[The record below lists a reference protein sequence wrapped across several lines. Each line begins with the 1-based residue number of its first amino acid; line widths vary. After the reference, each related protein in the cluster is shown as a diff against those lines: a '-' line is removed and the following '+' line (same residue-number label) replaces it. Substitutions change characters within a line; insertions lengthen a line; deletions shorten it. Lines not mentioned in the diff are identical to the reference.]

1 MNYRDLK
8 KGKRLAGIWWLP
20 AVLLIMACLHSSSAV
35 EVGAPVPP
43 ERFSDDYYKVYGT
56 PDLSVSLE
64 NDRLNQGEVAS
75 IFITLTNRGRITSFQ
90 VNEEPAANMRE
101 ETIAAQREQELEKL
115 RTVAQD
121 VSVHLWAEN
130 KSAID
135 IKRAVAFPGS
145 IREGQTSARLEFPV
159 EAYKN
164 AEPGAYRLY
173 AALNYTYQ
181 KDVAVHGDEDRPETP
196 DVYYWY
202 GSLSQTIPITLEVE
216 RKSGA
221 EFEIMNVTP
230 SALEAG
236 SEDNVIEIGIKNVGH
251 DSARDLVARLRPESG
266 VYVSVDESPI
276 PVLLPQQ
283 EADLLYKLD
292 VSQDAVPGKRY
303 QLRILFDFSD
313 SFRDDL
319 TDWENAYIEIEPQ
332 SRAWPL
338 AALLILLVLAAGL
351 FFIVKRRA
359 KSG

>member
-1 MNYRDLK
+1 M
-8 KGKRLAGIWWLP
+8 
-20 AVLLIMACLHSSSAV
+20 
-35 EVGAPVPP
+35 
-43 ERFSDDYYKVYGT
+43 
-56 PDLSVSLE
+56 
-64 NDRLNQGEVAS
+64 
-75 IFITLTNRGRITSFQ
+75 
-90 VNEEPAANMRE
+90 
-101 ETIAAQREQELEKL
+101 
-115 RTVAQD
+115 
-121 VSVHLWAEN
+121 
-130 KSAID
+130 
-135 IKRAVAFPGS
+135 AFPGS

-202 GSLSQTIPITLEVE
+202 GSLSQTIPLTLEVE

-230 SALEAG
+230 SSLEAG
-236 SEDNVIEIGIKNVGH
+236 SKDNVVKIGIKNVGH
-251 DSARDLVARLRPESG
+251 DAARDLVARLRPESG

-283 EADLLYKLD
+283 EADLLYRLD

-332 SRAWPL
+332 SSARPL
-338 AALLILLVLAAGL
+338 AAHTYFDASWRQGC
-351 FFIVKRRA
+351 F
-359 KSG
+359 S